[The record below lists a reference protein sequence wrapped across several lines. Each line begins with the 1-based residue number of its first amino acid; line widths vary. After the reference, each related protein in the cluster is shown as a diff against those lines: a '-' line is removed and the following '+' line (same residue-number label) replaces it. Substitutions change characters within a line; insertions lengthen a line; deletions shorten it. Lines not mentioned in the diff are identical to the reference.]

1 MQKRS
6 IQRGRPTGTTTYEAE
21 PAIAF
26 GAVVREERTNQGIA
40 QEMLANLA
48 GIERS
53 HMGKIERG
61 EHMPTLSLI
70 LKIARALKC
79 SSAHLM
85 KLTEDRLASPNSS
98 D

>member
-1 MQKRS
+1 M
-6 IQRGRPTGTTTYEAE
+6 
-21 PAIAF
+21 
-26 GAVVREERTNQGIA
+26 REERTDQGIA
-40 QEMLANLA
+40 QETLAHLA

-61 EHMPTLSLI
+61 EHIPTLPLI

-85 KLTEDRLASPNSS
+85 AAMEAKLAES
-98 D
+98 DPPKRGN

>member
-6 IQRGRPTGTTTYEAE
+6 IQRGRPVGTTTYEAE

-26 GAVVREERTNQGIA
+26 GAAVREERTNQGIA
-40 QEMLANLA
+40 QETLAHLA

-53 HMGKIERG
+53 HMG
-61 EHMPTLSLI
+61 
-70 LKIARALKC
+70 KIARALKC

-85 KLTEDRLASPNSS
+85 TLTEAKLAESAPSA